1 MKRIDLTGRVY
12 GKWKVLQ
19 YAGKGKW
26 LCECE
31 CGTIR
36 EVSGGNLRTGVTKS
50 CGCSS
55 AMPGISN
62 PYYKHG
68 KRYTRL
74 WRIWSNMKSR
84 CYNPKVPSY
93 ENYGGRGISV
103 SDEWRDNFK
112 AFYEWAMNNGYSDD
126 LTIDRIDNN
135 GDYEPSNC
143 RWATRKEQC
152 KNRRKRRYKK
162 KPIREIE

>member
-55 AMPGISN
+55 AMP
-62 PYYKHG
+62 
-68 KRYTRL
+68 
-74 WRIWSNMKSR
+74 
-84 CYNPKVPSY
+84 
-93 ENYGGRGISV
+93 
-103 SDEWRDNFK
+103 
-112 AFYEWAMNNGYSDD
+112 
-126 LTIDRIDNN
+126 
-135 GDYEPSNC
+135 
-143 RWATRKEQC
+143 
-152 KNRRKRRYKK
+152 
-162 KPIREIE
+162 